1 MRKNLFNLVL
11 SIKANHYIC
20 PIPKYMIL
28 KNHYYTLLAL
38 SALSLASCGII
49 GKKDKGGTLPNDG
62 QLHGIAP
69 GGRYTLPKP
78 PGMVYIPQGTFHM
91 GPSDEDPAYAFSAR
105 NRSVSISGF
114 WMDATEITNNEYR
127 QFTEWVR
134 DSVAAKK
141 LGAPYVK
148 DNPDGTQTVD
158 YAKMKTVKWN
168 DPKIVEQLNDMIIP
182 EPDRIRGKKE
192 LD

>member
-1 MRKNLFNLVL
+1 MRKFIFNLAMSL
-11 SIKANHYIC
+11 KANSYIC
-20 PIPKYMIL
+20 PIPKYMNL
-28 KNHYYTLLAL
+28 KNHYYTLIAL

-49 GKKDKGGTLPNDG
+49 GKKDKGSTLPNDG
-62 QLHGIAP
+62 QVHGIAP

-78 PGMVYIPQGTFHM
+78 PGMIYVPQGTFHM

-127 QFTEWVR
+127 QFIHWVR

-168 DPKIVEQLNDMIIP
+168 
-182 EPDRIRGKKE
+182 
-192 LD
+192 